1 MMNFAAHVTNIKNK
15 AEEKGFITLCIVKSK
30 KRPKTIESLLKTDM
44 ILNQQGYRGLG
55 KFISKPYRYKI
66 FFLNLNSFHLRH

>member
-30 KRPKTIESLLKTDM
+30 KSENHWI
-44 ILNQQGYRGLG
+44 
-55 KFISKPYRYKI
+55 FI
-66 FFLNLNSFHLRH
+66 

>member
-30 KRPKTIESLLKTDM
+30 KPE
-44 ILNQQGYRGLG
+44 N
-55 KFISKPYRYKI
+55 
-66 FFLNLNSFHLRH
+66 H